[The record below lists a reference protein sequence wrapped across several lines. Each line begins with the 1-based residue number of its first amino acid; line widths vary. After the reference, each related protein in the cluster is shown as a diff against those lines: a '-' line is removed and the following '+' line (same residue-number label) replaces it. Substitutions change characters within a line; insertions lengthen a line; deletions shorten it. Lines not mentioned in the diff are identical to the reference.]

1 MTCLT
6 HYREFTAKLVIS
18 SDLSYRMYT
27 VINAEKITEIE
38 TTQETTT
45 PDITWFTPSVGAT
58 STKLCF
64 IQLSTKPQF

>member
-1 MTCLT
+1 M
-6 HYREFTAKLVIS
+6 HKREQK
-18 SDLSYRMYT
+18 M
-27 VINAEKITEIE
+27 E

-64 IQLSTKPQF
+64 IQLATKPQFDLCTQLQIPLVLKIHAHSSRPLCTQ

>member
-1 MTCLT
+1 M
-6 HYREFTAKLVIS
+6 
-18 SDLSYRMYT
+18 
-27 VINAEKITEIE
+27 E

-64 IQLSTKPQF
+64 IQLAAKPQFDLRTHLQIPSVLKSRAHSSRPLCTQLQIFP

>member
-1 MTCLT
+1 M
-6 HYREFTAKLVIS
+6 
-18 SDLSYRMYT
+18 
-27 VINAEKITEIE
+27 E

-64 IQLSTKPQF
+64 IQLAAKPQFDLRTQL